1 MKRKYQYG
9 LLALSV
15 AIIGTAFA
23 LKPAAAKAESKPA
36 AAAAPRPALA
46 VEAIQPVSQSWP
58 LKLALNG
65 PLAAWQEAVI
75 SAETGGLRIVALH
88 AEVGSVVKR
97 GQLLAELASD
107 SVEANVRQQEANV
120 ASARASLAQAESNR
134 QRSDA
139 VRDAGS
145 LSKQQIEQYQIAEQS
160 ARASLA
166 AAQAALD
173 SARITLSQTRV
184 VAVDDGVISA
194 RSAALGAVV
203 STGTDLFHLV
213 RQQRLEW
220 RAEASSEQLA
230 QLKPGQKAEIALPGG
245 GKVAGTL
252 RLVSPTLASDT
263 RQAVAYVDLQARSA
277 ARAGMYVRGELE
289 LGKRDAL
296 TVPAS
301 AVTLRDGRSIV
312 FEIAKDKHVVQH
324 VVLTGRQQGD
334 RVEISQGVAHGMSL
348 VKSGGAFLN
357 DGDPV
362 SLRSQGKEAS

>member
-1 MKRKYQYG
+1 MKRSYQIG
-9 LLALSV
+9 VLALSLGLGATV
-15 AIIGTAFA
+15 FV
-23 LKPAAAKAESKPA
+23 LRPPEAKAETKPA
-36 AAAAPRPALA
+36 PAPTARAALA
-46 VEAIQPVSQSWP
+46 VEAIRPVHQSWP

-65 PLAAWQEAVI
+65 PIAAWQEAII

-134 QRSDA
+134 QRSD
-139 VRDAGS
+139 VVKDAGS

-173 SARITLSQTRV
+173 SARITLSQTKV

-194 RSAALGAVV
+194 RSAALGSVV

-220 RAEASSEQLA
+220 RAEASGEQLNE
-230 QLKPGQKAEIALPGG
+230 LKPGQRALLTLPGG
-245 GKVAGTL
+245 SQVSGAL
-252 RLVSPTLASDT
+252 RLVSPTLATDT
-263 RQAVAYVDLQARSA
+263 RQAVAYVDIQARSA

-296 TVPAS
+296 TVPSS
-301 AVTLRDGRSIV
+301 AVILRDGRSIV
-312 FEIAKDKHVVQH
+312 FEISKDKHVVLRQ
-324 VVLTGRQQGD
+324 VVVGRQQGD
-334 RVEISQGVAHGMSL
+334 RVEINKGIEPGVQL
-348 VKSGGAFLN
+348 VKTGGAFLN
-357 DGDPV
+357 DGDVV
-362 SLRSQGKEAS
+362 SLAGKASEAS